1 MRRQGS
7 IEYIIIGIVA
17 LVIILIV
24 YHYVVGVSSNYDD
37 LFSEFSSEISREIGK
52 QFCDDNSKIVIYY
65 VHYDAEGN
73 DWLNL
78 NDEYVIIANLGC
90 KEENL
95 LGWQLKDEA
104 GHIYV
109 FPEFVLKGGKLVTV
123 HTGSGTNSDTDLY
136 WGQKFPVWNN
146 NGDTAYLYA
155 SNGTLVD
162 SCSWTGTE
170 GGGISCS

>member
-1 MRRQGS
+1 MKGQAP
-7 IEYIIIGIVA
+7 IEYVVMSIIV
-17 LVIILIV
+17 LVITSIV
-24 YHYVVGVSSNYDD
+24 YHHVIRVSSNYDD
-37 LFSEFSSEISREIGK
+37 LFSEFLKEISSEIDK
-52 QFCDDNSKIVIYY
+52 QFCDSTSEIVIYY

-95 LGWQLKDEA
+95 LGWQLKDKT
-104 GHIYV
+104 GYTYV

-123 HTGSGTNSDTDLY
+123 HTGSGTNSDTELY
-136 WGQKFPVWNN
+136 WGRGSPVWNN

-155 SNGTLVD
+155 SNGTLID
-162 SCSWTGTE
+162 SCSWTGNE
-170 GGGISCS
+170 DGEIQCS